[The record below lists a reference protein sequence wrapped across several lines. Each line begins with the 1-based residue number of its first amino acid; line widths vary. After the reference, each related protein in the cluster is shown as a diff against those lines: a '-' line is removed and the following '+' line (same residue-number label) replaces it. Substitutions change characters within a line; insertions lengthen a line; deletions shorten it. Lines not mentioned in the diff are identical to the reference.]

1 MRSFIRF
8 ISRNKLYSAI
18 ESVGLSVSLA
28 FIIIIFCFVSEQL
41 SVRHE
46 FENSERIYA
55 VCDEKFI
62 ASDYAMKQ
70 SVVEAIP
77 EVELA
82 THFYTLDD
90 EKFTIKAEEKI
101 LQVRMSIACDRAFFE
116 LFPQYFVEGNPDAIN
131 GKNSVILSESLAN
144 SLFENRHEAM
154 GKSVNFAGYDF
165 TVAGIIRNGWK
176 SMLYPYEVFV
186 NCEEFEFLK
195 DEREIGDNFNAG
207 SWNTYFRLQ
216 QNADI
221 ESVKKKM
228 DVFCRSVYPDLYRKD
243 GTSGADVI
251 RLDKVFFSE
260 KNIWFNGGSKTMLI
274 VLIIAGLALLVSA
287 VFNYIN
293 LNAALTGKR
302 AKEMAMR
309 RLLGAE
315 KRNVLLRYFAESL
328 AFTTICFLIGLL
340 IAIAIMPLIW
350 DLIGTDIM
358 IEVPFT
364 PKYIICYALMILVVA
379 FVSGLVPAIMVSR
392 FSPLDVTKGSF
403 RLRNKQLF
411 SKVFIV
417 LQNMIAV
424 ILIAFSLVLE
434 LQVRHFENKPT
445 GCDFDNKFYIELGV
459 NYDEMLPLADKLKA
473 LPCVKSIGF
482 VSDVP
487 GKLVSS
493 IEEKEEKPYSLR
505 PMCCDT
511 TTFNMLK
518 FKEINRFSDIESG
531 SVLLSESAFKALGFD
546 AGHFD
551 LEGTPLAKYNN
562 VAGVVEDFIVVF
574 GPIAKGNESGVIII
588 QNPENLHGG
597 LLVETIGNQDDAR
610 KEISKV
616 YGSYSKEK
624 HDTFVY
630 PYTMNYLSEIKRY
643 STGGLSTTKTL
654 IEIFSIVAILISI
667 LGLVAMST
675 FFASENRNR
684 IAICKVF
691 GSTIEEEIIRNLRN
705 YSIMVLISNIL
716 AIPIAVWISN
726 IFLERYYYRIDL
738 HSWIFIVTVLISFA
752 IAIGSVLWQIVSVA
766 KVNPAEALK
775 KE

>member
-18 ESVGLSVSLA
+18 EAVGLSVSLA
-28 FIIIIFCFVSEQL
+28 FVIIIFCFVSEQL

-101 LQVRMSIACDRAFFE
+101 QQVRMSIACDRAFFD
-116 LFPQYFVEGNPDAIN
+116 LFPQQFLEGNPDDIN
-131 GKNSVILSESLAN
+131 NKNSVFLSEDLAN
-144 SLFENRHEAM
+144 AMFENIQDAM

-165 TVAGIIRNGWK
+165 TVTGVIRNGWK

-195 DEREIGDNFNAG
+195 DERVSGENFNLG
-207 SWNTYFRLQ
+207 SWNTYFRLS
-216 QNADI
+216 QNAEI
-221 ESVKKKM
+221 ELVKKKM
-228 DVFCRSVYPDLYRKD
+228 NDLCRVVYPDLDCKD
-243 GTSGADVI
+243 GAPNLDVI

-260 KNIWFNGGSKTMLI
+260 KNIWFNRGSKSLII

-364 PKYIICYALMILVVA
+364 PKYIGCYALMIFVVA

-403 RLRNKQLF
+403 RLKSKQLF
-411 SKVFIV
+411 SKVFII

-434 LQVRHFENKPT
+434 LQVRHFVNKPT
-445 GCDFDNKFYIELGV
+445 GCDFEDKFYIELGV
-459 NYDEMLPLADKLKA
+459 SYDELLPLADKLRT

-487 GKLVSS
+487 GNLFSS
-493 IEEKEEKPYSLR
+493 IEEKEKKPYSLH
-505 PMCCDT
+505 PMYCDT
-511 TTFNMLK
+511 MTFNMLN
-518 FKEINRFSDIESG
+518 FKLVNRFSDIEAG
-531 SVLLSESAFKALGFD
+531 SVLLSESASKALGFD
-546 AGHFD
+546 AEHFD
-551 LEGTPLAKYNN
+551 LDGTSLEKYNN
-562 VAGVVEDFIVVF
+562 VAGVVEDFIVAF
-574 GPIAKGNESGVIII
+574 GPAAKGNEFGVIII
-588 QNPENLHGG
+588 QNPEDLYSG
-597 LLVETIGNQDDAR
+597 LLIETIGNQSDAR
-610 KEISKV
+610 KEIQKA

-624 HDTFVY
+624 LGTLVY

-675 FFASENRNR
+675 HFASENRNR

-705 YSIMVLISNIL
+705 YSIMILISNIL

-726 IFLERYYYRIDL
+726 IFLEKYYYRIDL
-738 HSWIFIVTVLISFA
+738 HPWIFVVTVLISFA

-766 KVNPAEALK
+766 KVNPSGALK